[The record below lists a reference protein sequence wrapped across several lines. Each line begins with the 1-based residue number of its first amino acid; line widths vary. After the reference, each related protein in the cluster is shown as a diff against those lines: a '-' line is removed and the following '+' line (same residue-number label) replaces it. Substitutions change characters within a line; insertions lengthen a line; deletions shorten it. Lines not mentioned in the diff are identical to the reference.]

1 MTTAA
6 VSATP
11 LSAFS
16 GLPPH
21 LVIDDAF
28 GADLA
33 ARLLAFA
40 VEREGDFA
48 SSMVGHSESKSAG
61 VHQHIRRSR
70 TIRDFGALRDDL
82 EKAFLAMLPRAL
94 SHLGIAPFVPESL
107 SLELA
112 AHGDG
117 DFYRRHIDTFVGA
130 TAPRTRRVVT
140 GVYYFHAVPRIFT
153 GGALRFHSILPVEQ
167 GGNCKDIE
175 PANDRLLLFPAWVPH
190 EVCPVQCPG
199 GSFAQSRF
207 AINCWYQG
215 GAD

>member
-6 VSATP
+6 LSTAA

-21 LVIDDAF
+21 LVIDEAF

-40 VEREGDFA
+40 VEREADFV
-48 SSMVGHSESKSAG
+48 SSMVGRGDGKTGG
-61 VHQHIRRSR
+61 VYQNIRRSR
-70 TIRDFGALRDDL
+70 TIRDFGALQPEL
-82 EKAFLAMLPRAL
+82 EEAFLAMLPRAL
-94 SHLGIAPFVPESL
+94 SGLGIAPFVPEKL

-130 TAPRTRRVVT
+130 KAPTTRRVVT
-140 GVYYFHAVPRIFT
+140 GVYYVHAVPRGFT
-153 GGALRFHSILPVEQ
+153 GGALRIHSILPVDQ

-190 EVCPVQCPG
+190 EVCPVHCPD

-215 GAD
+215 GAG